1 MDEILKQSL
10 EGKGTLWNGKKK
22 KHLQT
27 RSSDKSEYPKHI
39 CCNSTAKTQMF
50 QLKMSKGLK

>member
-10 EGKGTLWNGKKK
+10 EGKGTPWNGKKN
-22 KHLQT
+22 LQT